1 MRQKV
6 LITVVISVDVDA
18 ATPEEATEKVTWWW
32 DGDRWH
38 DRENKVVAENPRGS
52 ALWSCLATAPDGMV
66 AIMEYESVCRGE
78 VIEEYEHMQGAIA
91 AALAEDAANMAILS
105 AARPKTKKKR
115 RRAKPKPKPK
125 PTLVVDNTKTSGEQ

>member
-6 LITVVISVDVDA
+6 LVTVVISVEVDA

-38 DRENKVVAENPRGS
+38 DQQNKVVAQNPEGS
-52 ALWSCLATAPDGMV
+52 ALWNCLATAPDGMV
-66 AIMEYESVCRGE
+66 AMLEYESVCRGE

-91 AALAEDAANMAILS
+91 AALAEDAANMALLS
-105 AARPKTKKKR
+105 VPGPNTKKKKR
-115 RRAKPKPKPK
+115 RAKTTPKPK
-125 PTLVVDNTKTSGEQ
+125 LIVDNTKTPRKQ